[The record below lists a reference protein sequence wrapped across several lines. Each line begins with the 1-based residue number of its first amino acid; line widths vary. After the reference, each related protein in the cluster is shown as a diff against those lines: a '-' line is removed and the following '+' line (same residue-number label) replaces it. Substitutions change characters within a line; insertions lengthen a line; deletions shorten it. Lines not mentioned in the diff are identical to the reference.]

1 MSQIITIQSVNFD
14 GETANVLFNPDNSD
28 VTINLGDI
36 TLPFTFEP
44 GLLSPPR
51 EVYGTYT
58 ILVLGDDCPNI
69 LNVPRPTP
77 TPTPSNTPTRTPTPT
92 PTRTPTQTPTNTP
105 TPTQTPTPTPTPT
118 ATTTATPTPT
128 PTPTWD
134 LCVTPL
140 PPNFTPS
147 NTPTNTPT
155 PTQTPTN
162 TPTPT
167 RTPDCFPT
175 QTATATPTATPTSTP
190 TATPTSTPTATPTS
204 TPTATPGVTVTP
216 TPSPVPAP
224 SRIYYG
230 KFTGSTITSGDA
242 STFSFVITN
251 DPTNSYVTFNT
262 GSAYGYILIPVTLP
276 QPSEFRDSNTG
287 CSGSN
292 IPINNIGTLV
302 IIDTNGFAITYNIY
316 RTFFS
321 FFGQVDCWMCV

>member
-1 MSQIITIQSVNFD
+1 MSQIITIQSVNFS
-14 GETANVLFNPDNSD
+14 GEPAQILFKPDNSNI
-28 VTINLGDI
+28 TINIGLV
-36 TLPFTFEP
+36 TLPYTFQP
-44 GLLSPPR
+44 DSLTPPQ
-51 EVYGTYT
+51 EIYGVYT
-58 ILVLGDDCPNI
+58 ISTDGGNCTNF

-77 TPTPSNTPTRTPTPT
+77 TPTPTNTPTRTPTPT
-92 PTRTPTQTPTNTP
+92 PTVTPTNTPTNTP
-105 TPTQTPTPTPTPT
+105 TPTQTPTPTNTPT

-167 RTPDCFPT
+167 KTPECYPT

-204 TPTATPGVTVTP
+204 TPTATPGVTPTP

-230 KFTGSTITSGDA
+230 KFTGSTITSGNV
-242 STFSFVITN
+242 STFSFVVTN
-251 DPTNSYVTFNT
+251 DPTNSYVTFPT
-262 GSAYGYILIPVTLP
+262 GTAYGYILIPITLN
-276 QPSEFRDSNTG
+276 QPTGFRDSDVG
-287 CSGSN
+287 CSGFN
-292 IPINNIGTLV
+292 IPMNNIGTII
-302 IIDTNGFAITYNIY
+302 IIDGNGFPITYNIY
-316 RTFFS
+316 RTFFP
-321 FFGQVDCWMCV
+321 FFGDTDCWLCN